1 MSKGTIKRIITN
13 RGYGF
18 IQTEEKG
25 DIFFHATDLLNG
37 VSFDSLTEG
46 QQVEFE
52 IKPTSRGLRAINVK
66 PTE

>member
-1 MSKGTIKRIITN
+1 VIKGTIKRIITD

-18 IQTEEKG
+18 IQTVEKE
-25 DIFFHATDLLNG
+25 DIFFHANDLLKG

-52 IKPTSRGLRAINVK
+52 IKTTPRGLKAINVK
-66 PTE
+66 PAE